1 MLVNFMEFVGDF
13 KMVDFLKHCSK
24 KKNNDDN
31 NDNFDNS
38 WINKLFILSYS

>member
-1 MLVNFMEFVGDF
+1 MEFVGDF
-13 KMVDFLKHCSK
+13 KMVDFLKHCS